1 MIDQTQHTK
10 QKGYSIIEFMVAM
23 TIGLFLLGGI
33 GIVFISSKQTY
44 RMQDSLWQLQDN
56 SRFAM
61 EFLIKDLRM
70 ASFRGCNGNGI
81 TPVNTLNNVTDF
93 NYDFMVG
100 LQGFEASASGWS
112 PALPLEI
119 SSITLPPSAESDI
132 VTIRRALE
140 PGIGVTAPFMNNNSA
155 ALHVDAANG
164 LSQFDIVMVSD
175 CSAAAILQISNA
187 NPGTSG
193 TIAHNTGVGTPGNAT
208 SDLGKIFRE
217 DAEIMKLVTVS
228 YFVAPDTAVAGS
240 RSLWRKVA
248 DGAPEEL
255 AAGVEGMQIL
265 YGEDTDNDRSVNRY
279 VTADNVA
286 DMSQVVSLKLSLLM
300 VTLADN
306 ITSSAQPYT
315 FGGVAV
321 TPVDRKLRRVFT
333 TVVNL
338 RNRTM

>member
-1 MIDQTQHTK
+1 MIGQAQHTK
-10 QKGYSIIEFMVAM
+10 QKGYTIVEFMVAM

-56 SRFAM
+56 NRFAM

-70 ASFRGCNGNGI
+70 ASFRGCNGNSV
-81 TPVNTLNNVTDF
+81 TPVNTLNNATDF

-100 LQGFEASASGWS
+100 LQGFEASASGWL

-140 PGIGVTAPFMNNNSA
+140 PGVGVTAPFMNNNSA
-155 ALHVDAANG
+155 ALHVDAGNG
-164 LSQFDIVMVSD
+164 LNQFDIVMVSD

-228 YFVAPDTAVAGS
+228 YFVASDTAAAGS

-248 DGAPEEL
+248 DGDPEEL

-279 VTADNVA
+279 VAADEVA

-300 VTLADN
+300 VTADN

-315 FGGVAV
+315 FGGATV

>member
-1 MIDQTQHTK
+1 MIGQAQHAK
-10 QKGYSIIEFMVAM
+10 QKGYTIVEFMVAM

-56 SRFAM
+56 NRFAM

-70 ASFRGCNGNGI
+70 ASFRGCNGNSV
-81 TPVNTLNNVTDF
+81 TPVNTLNNATDF

-100 LQGFEASASGWS
+100 LQGFEASASGWL

-140 PGIGVTAPFMNNNSA
+140 PGVGVTAPFMNNNSA
-155 ALHVDAANG
+155 ALHVDAGNG
-164 LSQFDIVMVSD
+164 LNQFDIVMVSD

-228 YFVAPDTAVAGS
+228 YFVASDTAAAGS

-248 DGAPEEL
+248 DGDPEEL

-279 VTADNVA
+279 VAADEVA

-300 VTLADN
+300 VTADN

-315 FGGVAV
+315 FGGATV

>member
-10 QKGYSIIEFMVAM
+10 QKGYTIVEFMVAM

-81 TPVNTLNNVTDF
+81 IPVNTLNNVTDF

-112 PALPLEI
+112 PALPLDI

-155 ALHVDAANG
+155 ALHVDAGNG

-193 TIAHNTGVGTPGNAT
+193 TIAHNTGAGTPGNAT

-228 YFVAPDTAVAGS
+228 YFVASDTAAAGS

-300 VTLADN
+300 VTL
-306 ITSSAQPYT
+306 
-315 FGGVAV
+315 G
-321 TPVDRKLRRVFT
+321 
-333 TVVNL
+333 NL
-338 RNRTM
+338 

>member
-10 QKGYSIIEFMVAM
+10 QKGYTIVEFMVAM

-81 TPVNTLNNVTDF
+81 IPVNTLNNVTDF

-112 PALPLEI
+112 PALPLDI

-155 ALHVDAANG
+155 ALHVDAGNG

-193 TIAHNTGVGTPGNAT
+193 TIAHNTGAGTPGNAT

-228 YFVAPDTAVAGS
+228 YFVASDTAAAGS

-279 VTADNVA
+279 VTADNVV

-300 VTLADN
+300 VTSADN
-306 ITSSAQPYT
+306 ITGSAQPYT
-315 FGGVAV
+315 FGGVTV

>member
-1 MIDQTQHTK
+1 MTNALHTN
-10 QKGYSIIEFMVAM
+10 QRGYTIVEFMVAI

-33 GIVFISSKQTY
+33 AAVFVSSKQTY

-61 EFLIKDLRM
+61 EFLIRDLRM
-70 ASFRGCNGNGI
+70 ASFRGCNGNDI
-81 TPVNTLNNVTDF
+81 TPVNTLNNGTDF

-100 LQGFEASASGWS
+100 LQGFEASASSWS
-112 PALPLEI
+112 PALPSAL
-119 SSITLPPSAESDI
+119 SAATPPPVANSDVI
-132 VTIRRALE
+132 TIRRAQE

-155 ALHVDAANG
+155 ALHVDAGSG
-164 LSQFDIVMVSD
+164 LSQFDIVLVTD
-175 CSAAAILQISNA
+175 CSASAILQISNA
-187 NPGTSG
+187 NPNTSG

-208 SDLGKIFRE
+208 SDLGKIFRD

-228 YFVAPDTAVAGS
+228 YFIAPGAAGTGN
-240 RSLWRKVA
+240 RSLWRKVT

-255 AAGVEGMQIL
+255 AVGVESMQIL

-279 VTADNVA
+279 VTADNVT
-286 DMSQVVSLKLSLLM
+286 DMNQVRSLKLSFLM
-300 VTLADN
+300 ATLANN
-306 ITSSAQPYT
+306 ITGKPQSYT
-315 FGGVAV
+315 FNGVAV
-321 TPVDRKLRRVFT
+321 TPVDRKLRRVFS